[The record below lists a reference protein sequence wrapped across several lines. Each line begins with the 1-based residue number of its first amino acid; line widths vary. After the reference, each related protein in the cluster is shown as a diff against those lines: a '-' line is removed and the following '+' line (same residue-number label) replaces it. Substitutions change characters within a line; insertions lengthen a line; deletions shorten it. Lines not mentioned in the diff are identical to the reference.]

1 MENMFIT
8 PMNLMQGIGGAAGTS
23 EPFGTF
29 GTTEKTEDA
38 KKSLFG
44 SIFGDR
50 INPVKELED
59 DYMKKQYLLST
70 GQLDDPHTVPIAGA
84 ELQLSVDLLVQMRN
98 KALEAYNSLI
108 SISM

>member
-1 MENMFIT
+1 MDDMFIT
-8 PMNLMQGIGGAAGTS
+8 PMNMMQGIGGIAGTS
-23 EPFGTF
+23 GMFGTL
-29 GTTEKTEDA
+29 GTTGKTDEPE
-38 KKSLFG
+38 KSLFG
-44 SIFGDR
+44 SIFGDM
-50 INPVKELED
+50 INNVKELED